1 MPPSRAGDETYCS
14 NPALAIQMIED
25 RSSLPVAERMDIL
38 LVVLVPV
45 GVAETKLFASFEKR
59 ERDA

>member
-1 MPPSRAGDETYCS
+1 
-14 NPALAIQMIED
+14 MIED

-45 GVAETKLFASFEKR
+45 GVAETKIFASFEKR